1 MTTIIDVARRA
12 GVSAA
17 TVSRVMND
25 TKPVSQELRQRVLRV
40 MDELDY
46 HPNLLAGSLRR
57 RVTHT
62 IGLIVPDTTNPFFGE
77 LAKSIEDVGFQH
89 GYNVILCNSDYN
101 LERER
106 SYIMVLKA
114 KQVDGLIFIPSSS
127 RMDHVSDLLESWQGS
142 VVTADRLTP
151 ELEADSVVADNRAGG
166 HMAALHLLGLGHR
179 CIGCI
184 ERPEYL
190 AHIEDRLIGFCEI
203 LRQWNTE
210 IPKEFCVRGGFRLED
225 GVRAARALLTL
236 PARPTAIFA
245 YNDIMAIGALQAA
258 KELNVR
264 VPDDLAIVGF
274 DDIPMASY
282 LTPALTTIRLPKYRI
297 GALAAEIL
305 LGRVRGEIEGPLH
318 HEVLEVEL
326 IVRGSSDPSFAPKY
340 ADYY

>member
-1 MTTIIDVARRA
+1 MTTINDVARRA

-25 TKPVSQELRQRVLRV
+25 TKPVSPELRQRVLRV
-40 MDELDY
+40 MDEMDY
-46 HPNLLAGSLRR
+46 RPNLLAGSLRR

-77 LAKSIEDVGFQH
+77 LAKSIEDVGFQN

-106 SYIMVLKA
+106 SSIMVLKA
-114 KQVDGLIFIPSSS
+114 KQVDGLIFIPGSS
-127 RMDHVSDLLESWQGS
+127 RTDHVRDLLESWQGS

-151 ELEADSVVADNRAGG
+151 ELKADSVVADNRTGG
-166 HMAALHLLGLGHR
+166 RMAALHLLGLGHR
-179 CIGCI
+179 YIGCI
-184 ERPEYL
+184 ERPE
-190 AHIEDRLIGFCEI
+190 
-203 LRQWNTE
+203 RQWNVE
-210 IPKEFCVRGGFRLED
+210 IPKKLCVRGGFRLED
-225 GVRAARALLTL
+225 GVRAGHALLTL
-236 PARPTAIFA
+236 PDRPTAIFA

-258 KELNVR
+258 KELHVR
-264 VPDDLAIVGF
+264 VPDDCAIVGF

-305 LGRVRGEIEGPLH
+305 LGRVRGEIEGPQH

-326 IVRGSSDPSFAPKY
+326 IVRGSSDPSYAPKY

>member
-1 MTTIIDVARRA
+1 MTTINDVARRA

-25 TKPVSQELRQRVLRV
+25 TKPVSPELRQRVLRV
-40 MDELDY
+40 MDEMDY
-46 HPNLLAGSLRR
+46 RPNLLAGSLRR

-77 LAKSIEDVGFQH
+77 LAKSIEDVGFQN

-106 SYIMVLKA
+106 SSIMVLKA
-114 KQVDGLIFIPSSS
+114 KQVDGLIFIPGSS
-127 RMDHVSDLLESWQGS
+127 RTDHVRDLLESWQGS

-151 ELEADSVVADNRAGG
+151 ELKADSVVADNRTGG
-166 HMAALHLLGLGHR
+166 RMAALHLLGLGHR
-179 CIGCI
+179 YIGCI
-184 ERPEYL
+184 ERPERL
-190 AHIEDRLIGFCEI
+190 AHIEDRLTGFREI
-203 LRQWNTE
+203 LRQWNVE
-210 IPKEFCVRGGFRLED
+210 IPKKLCVRGGFRLED
-225 GVRAARALLTL
+225 GVRAGHALLTL
-236 PARPTAIFA
+236 PDRPTAIFA

-258 KELNVR
+258 KELHVR
-264 VPDDLAIVGF
+264 VPDDCAIVGF

-282 LTPALTTIRLPKYRI
+282 
-297 GALAAEIL
+297 LAAEIL
-305 LGRVRGEIEGPLH
+305 LGRVRGEIEGPQH

-326 IVRGSSDPSFAPKY
+326 IVRGSSDPSYAPKY

>member
-1 MTTIIDVARRA
+1 MTTINDVARRA

-25 TKPVSQELRQRVLRV
+25 TKPVSPELRQRVLRV
-40 MDELDY
+40 MDEMDY
-46 HPNLLAGSLRR
+46 RPNLLAGSLRR

-77 LAKSIEDVGFQH
+77 LAKSIEDVGFQN
-89 GYNVILCNSDYN
+89 GYNVILCNSDYS

-114 KQVDGLIFIPSSS
+114 KQVDGLIFIPGSS
-127 RMDHVSDLLESWQGS
+127 RTDHMSDLLESWQGN

-151 ELEADSVVADNRAGG
+151 ELKADSVVADNRAGG

-179 CIGCI
+179 CIGYI
-184 ERPEYL
+184 ERPEHL
-190 AHIEDRLIGFCEI
+190 AHIEDRLTGFREI
-203 LRQWNTE
+203 LHQWNVE
-210 IPKEFCVRGGFRLED
+210 VPNELCVRGGFRLED
-225 GVRAARALLTL
+225 GVRAGRALLTL
-236 PARPTAIFA
+236 PNRPTAVFA

-258 KELNVR
+258 KELHVR

-305 LGRVRGEIEGPLH
+305 LGRVRGEIEGPQRR
-318 HEVLEVEL
+318 EVLEVEL
-326 IVRGSSDPSFAPKY
+326 IVRGSSDPSCAPKY
-340 ADYY
+340 AAYY

>member
-1 MTTIIDVARRA
+1 MTTINDVARRA

-25 TKPVSQELRQRVLRV
+25 TKPVSPELRQRVLRV
-40 MDELDY
+40 MDEMDY
-46 HPNLLAGSLRR
+46 RPNLLAGSLRR

-77 LAKSIEDVGFQH
+77 LAKSIEDVGFQN
-89 GYNVILCNSDYN
+89 GYNVILCNADYS

-114 KQVDGLIFIPSSS
+114 KQVDGLIFIPGSS
-127 RMDHVSDLLESWQGS
+127 RTDHVSDLLESWQGN

-151 ELEADSVVADNRAGG
+151 ELKADSVVADNRAGG

-179 CIGCI
+179 CIGYI
-184 ERPEYL
+184 ERPEHL
-190 AHIEDRLIGFCEI
+190 AHIEDRLTGFREI
-203 LRQWNTE
+203 LHQWNVE
-210 IPKEFCVRGGFRLED
+210 VPNELCVRGGFRLED
-225 GVRAARALLTL
+225 GVRAGRALLTL
-236 PARPTAIFA
+236 PNRPTAVFA

-258 KELNVR
+258 KELHVR

-305 LGRVRGEIEGPLH
+305 LGRVRGEIEGPQRR
-318 HEVLEVEL
+318 EVLEVEL
-326 IVRGSSDPSFAPKY
+326 IVRGSSDPSCAPKY
-340 ADYY
+340 AAYY